1 MNESIVS
8 TAMTAIVGPILT
20 TVVSHWLASARAAK
34 GEAALQSKDFQV
46 QQFVDSSV
54 AIRPWDMRW
63 AKWFFIISQVLWT
76 VGMIVFF
83 SFDAYAVAIGFAMLV
98 LMVGLTLWTRFE
110 PPSRTMKSAEFKLKG
125 NKEQIFQECLAALQQ
140 TGARVGK
147 YDSLEGVIVA
157 RTKMSSNELAKLRR
171 DNQSRRG

>member
-1 MNESIVS
+1 LNESIVS
-8 TAMTAIVGPILT
+8 TVITAIIGPILT
-20 TVVSHWLASARAAK
+20 AMVTYWLSSTRAAK
-34 GEAALQSKDFQV
+34 GEAALQSKDALQSRDFQV
-46 QQFVDSSV
+46 QQFMDSSV

-63 AKWFFIISQVLWT
+63 AKWFFIIFQVLWA

-98 LMVGLTLWTRFE
+98 LMVGSTFWIRFE

-125 NKEQIFQECLAALQQ
+125 NKEQIFQRCLAALQQ

-157 RTKMSSNELAKLRR
+157 SWLTK
-171 DNQSRRG
+171 G